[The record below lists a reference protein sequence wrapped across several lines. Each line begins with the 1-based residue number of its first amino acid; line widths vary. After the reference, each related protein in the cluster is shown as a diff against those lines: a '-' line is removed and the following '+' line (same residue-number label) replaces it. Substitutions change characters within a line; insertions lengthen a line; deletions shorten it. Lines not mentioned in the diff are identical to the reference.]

1 MIKKIFLLMIVLSL
15 ASCGYSPIFSKKN
28 GLDLMIKNY
37 ELIGDKNINRNILTF
52 LNVKNRSEKSRYN
65 LKLTSSK
72 IITIVSKDKMGNA
85 SIYKTI
91 MRVELLVSEKGKTIK
106 EKVFSSSF
114 TYNNKANKFN
124 LSQYQKNIDKN
135 LIDNISEEI
144 LVFLIS

>member
-15 ASCGYSPIFSKKN
+15 ASCGYSPMFSKKN
-28 GLDLMIKNY
+28 GLDLKIKNY